1 MKGNAVQM
9 PNPIRKTIP
18 EAANIICAA
27 LLVFGGI
34 NKRKASKNSRKAI
47 ITGANRNVSLPP
59 PPTAII
65 AVSPKIPKILNSVA
79 VQNLFIIGKLYS
91 YRHCLACSLQL
102 F

>member
-1 MKGNAVQM
+1 MKGNAVQI

-18 EAANIICAA
+18 EAASIIWAA

-34 NKRKASKNSRKAI
+34 NKIKASKHSRNAI
-47 ITGANRNVSLPP
+47 ITGANRNVSPP
-59 PPTAII
+59 PPPNAII

-79 VQNLFIIGKLYS
+79 VQNLFIRSELYY
-91 YRHCLACSLQL
+91 YRHGVADSLQL